1 MARKNKNCPRRKVC
15 PDSCVGCEFNEAFS
29 KMQTRITTL
38 RHKADKSDNTIKALV
53 SGTPTRD
60 VALRE
65 TARSAD
71 SPVIGC
77 EYCAPL
83 LACPV
88 GEKRRVYVC
97 GDRTHYLT
105 GNHDLTEMVLVRYED
120 HTDVFIHT
128 DYSTDGYYHN
138 TAYDIT
144 YCPFCGRKLKEDS
157 HETE

>member
-15 PDSCVGCEFNEAFS
+15 PDSCVSCEFDEAFS
-29 KMQTRITTL
+29 KMQTRIATL
-38 RHKADKSDNTIKALV
+38 RRRADKSDKAIEVLV

-60 VALRE
+60 VAHQE

-88 GEKRRVYVC
+88 GEKRRVHIC
-97 GDRTHYLT
+97 GNPTYS
-105 GNHDLTEMVLVRYED
+105 LTEMVLDRYES
-120 HTDVFIHT
+120 HTEVFIHT
-128 DYSTDGYYHN
+128 DYSSADYNDGYYCN
-138 TAYDIT
+138 TAYDIA
-144 YCPFCGRKLKEDS
+144 YCPFCGRKLKEDT

>member
-38 RHKADKSDNTIKALV
+38 RHKADKSGKATEVLV

-60 VALRE
+60 VALQE
-65 TARSAD
+65 TTCSAD

-88 GEKRRVYVC
+88 GEKRRVHIC
-97 GDRTHYLT
+97 GDRTF
-105 GNHDLTEMVLVRYED
+105 DLTEMVLDRYED

-128 DYSTDGYYHN
+128 EHGNDSYYRN
-138 TAYDIT
+138 TAYDIV
-144 YCPFCGRKLKEDS
+144 YCPFCGRKLKE
-157 HETE
+157 EG